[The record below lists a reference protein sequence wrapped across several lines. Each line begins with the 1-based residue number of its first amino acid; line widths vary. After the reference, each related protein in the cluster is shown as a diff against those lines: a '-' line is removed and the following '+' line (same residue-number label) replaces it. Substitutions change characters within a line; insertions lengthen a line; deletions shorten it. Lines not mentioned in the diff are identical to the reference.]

1 MATSISATL
10 PPIAYVPA
18 AAGAQATLL
27 YHEGVTPSEIG
38 SILGLSASTVDSYL
52 GIASNS
58 ATSAASVPQAT
69 ESSLVNQALP
79 KISVFA

>member
-27 YHEGVTPSEIG
+27 YHEGVTPSEIDSWPIG
-38 SILGLSASTVDSYL
+38 VYCRQLSWDC
-52 GIASNS
+52 
-58 ATSAASVPQAT
+58 
-69 ESSLVNQALP
+69 E
-79 KISVFA
+79 

>member
-27 YHEGVTPSEIG
+27 YHQGVTPSEIG
-38 SILGLSASTVDSYL
+38 SILGLSAATVDSYL

-58 ATSAASVPQAT
+58 AAAASSLPQTT
-69 ESSLVNQALP
+69 ELSLVSHASP
-79 KISVFA
+79 GISVFA